1 MNDDLLGLGAS
12 MPTVDPRNYET
23 IKCDKCGSIQFVNQY
38 VLKRVSGMELG
49 QGAKPM
55 MVPLNILVCAKCGA
69 ILADDIK
76 GYNLERDL
84 GLLDENQEEVKQ
96 EETKK
101 DGILII

>member
-1 MNDDLLGLGAS
+1 MKDDLFDIGS

-76 GYNLERDL
+76 GYKLEKDL
-84 GLLDENQEEVKQ
+84 GLLDENKDEEVKP
-96 EETKK
+96 EEIKK
-101 DGILII
+101 DSILIL

>member
-1 MNDDLLGLGAS
+1 MKDDLLGLGGS

-55 MVPLNILVCAKCGA
+55 MVPLNILTCAKCGA

-76 GYNLERDL
+76 GYKLEKDL
-84 GLLDENQEEVKQ
+84 GLEIKQDEEKLQDPPKG
-96 EETKK
+96 TF
-101 DGILII
+101 LIT